1 MASGRNSDNKRARR
15 GGTFQRASLSKS
27 ASQEMH
33 ALRAAQKRYG
43 VDVGLLGM
51 CEIRDQ
57 IQAGTSRCLEKQ
69 SHRVSIH
76 EVQWGGA
83 SMIVAYDTSRK
94 TLVTFLPSDFEPG
107 VRPWRQGDLRTS
119 AS

>member
-15 GGTFQRASLSKS
+15 GGTFQRASLTKS
-27 ASQEMH
+27 AAQEMH

-43 VDVGLLGM
+43 VDVGLLGI

-57 IQAGTSRCLEKQ
+57 IQDGSSRCLEKQ

-76 EVQWGGA
+76 QVQWRGTT
-83 SMIVAYDTSRK
+83 MIVAYDTNRK
-94 TLVTFLPSDFEPG
+94 TLVTFLPPDFQAG
-107 VRPWRQGDLRTS
+107 IRPWKQGDLRTS
-119 AS
+119 AG